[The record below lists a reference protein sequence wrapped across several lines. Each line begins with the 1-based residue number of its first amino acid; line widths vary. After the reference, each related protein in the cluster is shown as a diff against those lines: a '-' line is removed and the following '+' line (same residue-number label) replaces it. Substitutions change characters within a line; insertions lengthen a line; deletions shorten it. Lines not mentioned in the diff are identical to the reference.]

1 MEQNELM
8 HYGVIGM
15 KWGVHKGNVA
25 QAYDRATEKRKK
37 LENRVVK
44 TKSAYD
50 KATIK
55 ANTGASKRYKNLQ
68 AKADKFQYK
77 ADKKKYGF
85 FTNASKAAKLQSKAD
100 AMQYKANKYKYRYEK
115 REAKRGVANARYVKA
130 QRKAEKWIRSMDE
143 VFKDYDINNLPSG
156 NVDSGK
162 EFIKR
167 VS

>member
-50 KATIK
+50 
-55 ANTGASKRYKNLQ
+55 
-68 AKADKFQYK
+68 
-77 ADKKKYGF
+77 
-85 FTNASKAAKLQSKAD
+85 KAAKLQSKAD